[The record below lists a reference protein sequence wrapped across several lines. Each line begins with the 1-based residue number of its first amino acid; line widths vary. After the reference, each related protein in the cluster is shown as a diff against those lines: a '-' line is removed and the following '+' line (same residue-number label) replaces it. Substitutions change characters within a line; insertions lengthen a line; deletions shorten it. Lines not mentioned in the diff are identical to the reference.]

1 MGHSMEAKIFSRKSL
16 EFLPLQSS
24 YFLCSMS
31 LYIGSLLGLLEN
43 HKYNWYNR
51 KYSESEI
58 IDRLWRSIEGV
69 AVFAL
74 DLQIDIRLNNFV
86 VSWQH
91 QSKLSPM
98 ILALK
103 VSNEGRSHSFAL
115 RGSAPRPPP
124 FLKFGKKKLLV
135 YIYIYIGIL
144 TLFKISKPPKKKKKM
159 LYNKINGSYKI

>member
-74 DLQIDIRLNNFV
+74 DLQIDIRFNKFV
-86 VSWQH
+86 VSCQH
-91 QSKLSPM
+91 QSKLWPT

-103 VSNEGRSHSFAL
+103 VSNQG
-115 RGSAPRPPP
+115 PPHP
-124 FLKFGKKKLLV
+124 SPHTKKKEKKNYY
-135 YIYIYIGIL
+135 YIYVGNNSIIWFNKIIF
-144 TLFKISKPPKKKKKM
+144 TLFKNSKPKKISSITKSTIGK
-159 LYNKINGSYKI
+159 LQNLA